1 MFSSFLEVYTG
12 TKLPD
17 ESTLRK
23 NYLGEESSAALQS
36 ITTKLKDKCFYVQ
49 IDECTDS
56 CGRFII
62 AILIGSLEEGS
73 VTVPYLVEIVECQVT
88 NHSTIIQVIMDIQ
101 YRVFGSVHH
110 EKFTL
115 LLSDGASY
123 MMKAG
128 KIREKFPKMLHV
140 TCSAHCI
147 QRLTEFIKSK
157 FERQDKFIKRTKASF
172 NNTRRLR
179 LFKERTGLTRPPQ
192 PVESRWG
199 TWQGA
204 CF

>member
-128 KIREKFPKMLHV
+128 KILKHSLKCYMLP
-140 TCSAHCI
+140 A
-147 QRLTEFIKSK
+147 
-157 FERQDKFIKRTKASF
+157 
-172 NNTRRLR
+172 
-179 LFKERTGLTRPPQ
+179 
-192 PVESRWG
+192 
-199 TWQGA
+199 
-204 CF
+204 